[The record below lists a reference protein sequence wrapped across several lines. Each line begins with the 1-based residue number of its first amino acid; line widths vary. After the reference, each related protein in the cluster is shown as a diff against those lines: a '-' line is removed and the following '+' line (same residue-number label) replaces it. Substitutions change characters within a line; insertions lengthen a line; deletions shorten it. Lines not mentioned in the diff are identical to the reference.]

1 MLTAPK
7 TAAIVR
13 PVVHENAPHQRK
25 LPRWFLSK
33 FGGIIGTEVAHVG
46 EFRRRAET
54 LITSRALA
62 QVEVSSG
69 LMPNLK
75 YLLYSNGDHRWL
87 LRFTDP
93 KSKKKTC
100 RILGSGSM
108 AQAIA
113 EAVKIKELI
122 KAGQSPS
129 EARITLAE
137 YFDSHYRA
145 WAEKHLSSAADSVAR
160 FDSYIRPAIGHLA
173 IADLTLPRL
182 RKLVSELPDRLAPAT
197 KNKVAAVVK
206 AVIRQAHEN
215 GFVAENSAHGL
226 RIKKTDNARD
236 RVASSSEI
244 RAIFDS
250 IKQEPQP
257 SLAGLFIRFLFYTA
271 CRSGEA
277 RNAKFDDIEG
287 NTLTL
292 RKTKSGKDRVVD
304 LNEGAQMVITEL
316 RKLRT
321 SDYLFPGCGER
332 IMERPTKAWN
342 RILIRAG
349 ILEPLTLHDIRRSS
363 LSIGVNGGGSMFE
376 MATLAGHASIQ
387 TTYDHY
393 LKADD
398 RALRRASR
406 LIQDGLPAY

>member
-1 MLTAPK
+1 MLTAQK
-7 TAAIVR
+7 ADGIVR
-13 PVVHENAPHQRK
+13 PVVHENAPRRRRIS
-25 LPRWFLSK
+25 LRLLSK

-46 EFRRRAET
+46 ELRRRAEN
-54 LITSRALA
+54 LLTSRALV

-75 YLLYSNGDHRWL
+75 YLLYSTGEHSWVYRY
-87 LRFTDP
+87 RDP

-100 RILGSGSM
+100 RTLDSGSM

-122 KAGQSPS
+122 KAGHSPS

-145 WAEKHLSSAADSVAR
+145 WAEKHLTSAADSVAR
-160 FDSYIRPAIGHLA
+160 FDSYIRPGIGHLA

-215 GFVAENSAHGL
+215 GFVVENSAHGL
-226 RIKKTDNARD
+226 RINKTDNARD

-277 RNAKFDDIEG
+277 RSAKFDDIEG

-304 LNEGAQMVITEL
+304 LNEGAQTVITEL

-321 SDYLFPGCGER
+321 GDYLFPGCGER

-349 ILEPLTLHDIRRSS
+349 IREPLTLHDIRRSS